1 MIKYLLLVSIANII
15 FSQSDTIVQ
24 IPILDFKKGF
34 NIPGL
39 IPQTK
44 INKTEG
50 LLNSQIEEIKN
61 IAKEYIPDSTLE
73 NDTIIII
80 TNRGE
85 IKLRYYPKI
94 APKHC
99 MNFKKL
105 ANSSFYDNTLFHR
118 IIPGFMIQGGDI
130 LSRDIDPENDGL
142 GNPGWAID
150 EEFNE
155 ISHKRGILSMAR
167 GPDPNSAGS
176 QFFICVSDAFHLD
189 KKYTAFGEVIEGMD
203 VIDKIVKSQTN
214 YGLAKNMCKKEIPDG
229 ENLDDWITLRDPKGG
244 ILYTKLPKYAN
255 RDEYVRD
262 MKKRLRS
269 DAPIS
274 PQVMKTVRVISPTE

>member
-1 MIKYLLLVSIANII
+1 MIKYLLLVYVTNII
-15 FSQSDTIVQ
+15 YTQSDTIVQ
-24 IPILDFKKGF
+24 IPILDLKKGF

-50 LLNSQIEEIKN
+50 LLSSQIEDIKN
-61 IAKEYIPDSTLE
+61 TAKKYIPSPISET
-73 NDTIIII
+73 DTIVII
-80 TNRGE
+80 TNRGK
-85 IKLRYYPKI
+85 IKLRYYPEI

-118 IIPGFMIQGGDI
+118 SIPNFMIQGGDI

-142 GNPGWAID
+142 GNPGWSID
-150 EEFNE
+150 AEFNE
-155 ISHKRGILSMAR
+155 ISHKRGVLSMAR

-189 KKYTAFGEVIEGMD
+189 NKYTAFGEVIEGMD

-214 YGLAKNMCKKEIPDG
+214 YRLAKNMCKKIIPDG

-244 ILYTKLPKYAN
+244 MLYTKLPKYAN

-262 MKKRLRS
+262 MKKKLRS

-274 PQVMKTVRVISPTE
+274 PQIMKTVRVISATD